1 MNIAYETGK
10 VDFVNCGAW
19 SQKAMGEA
27 SKYADV
33 HVCATFDKAVIHP
46 SEWKYRPDSS
56 YIHICLNETM
66 TGIEFLFDPEL
77 PEGAPVLVGDAT
89 STLFSRPVD
98 ISKYG
103 MIYASAGKNFG
114 RNYGYNSSVI
124 YVFVFL
130 SLSGIYIYIYISIR
144 CSFRYINLYKDVC
157 TLFKHSFISI
167 SYRYYTVDMYLLYC
181 Y

>member
-1 MNIAYETGK
+1 MFKLSKCFFYNISFQHGGAHGQFAGIPMNIAYETGK

-130 SLSGIYIYIYISIR
+130 SLSGIYIYIY
-144 CSFRYINLYKDVC
+144 
-157 TLFKHSFISI
+157 KHQMFIP
-167 SYRYYTVDMYLLYC
+167 VH
-181 Y
+181 